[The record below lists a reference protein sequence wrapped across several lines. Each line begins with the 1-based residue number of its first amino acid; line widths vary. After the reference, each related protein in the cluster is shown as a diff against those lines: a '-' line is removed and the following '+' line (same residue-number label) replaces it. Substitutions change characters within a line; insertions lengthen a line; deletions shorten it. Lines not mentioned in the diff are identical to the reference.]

1 MDCEFC
7 HNTGIAEC
15 ISIDSHV
22 SCEKCKGKGYYLEE
36 VMNDD
41 YNLFC
46 TDSFCVKIVLIR

>member
-1 MDCEFC
+1 MGCEFC

-36 VMNDD
+36 LMNDD
-41 YNLFC
+41 
-46 TDSFCVKIVLIR
+46 